1 MVFRKLFG
9 KKEEE
14 KPKAIGISRG
24 ARRTNLFLKI
34 IWIEKLKSALF
45 ELPKRYRYSNRSK
58 IFIFFRFSQKFHSD
72 EP

>member
-34 IWIEKLKSALF
+34 ILIEKVSNLSFRNDIVIQIGQKSL
-45 ELPKRYRYSNRSK
+45 
-58 IFIFFRFSQKFHSD
+58 
-72 EP
+72 

>member
-24 ARRTNLFLKI
+24 ARRTKI
-34 IWIEKLKSALF
+34 ILIEKLKSALF
-45 ELPKRYRYSNRSK
+45 ELPKRYCYSNRSK
-58 IFIFFRFSQKFHSD
+58 IFIFFRFSQKLHSD